1 MPRTGFADLPLHT
14 GRAPRWLFVRMT
26 ALAREIVTV
35 LVDEF
40 GTAEVLRRLS
50 DPYWFQAFGC
60 ILGYDWHSSGVTT
73 VVCGALKEALK
84 DVGRDLGL
92 FVAGGKGKASRR
104 TPEEIEAASRY
115 LQADP
120 AALVYASRMAAKV
133 DNHALQDGYQ
143 IYHHTMVF
151 DREGRWAVI
160 QQGMNLNNRYA
171 RRYHWFSETLT
182 DFVREPHAA
191 VCCDERTRPLN
202 MVAAEAEAARQAV
215 AELSREKPWRL
226 LQELKRL
233 QRLRLPPHHEILLQ
247 DIHPDHLASIFVK
260 TYEAQPSS
268 FLELLGLPQVGAKT
282 VRALAL
288 LAELLYGTPLS
299 FRDPARF
306 AFAHGGKDRHPFP
319 VDRALYDRSIRI
331 LHEAVERARLGDRER
346 LEALRRLAEW
356 QRRLSGLAGDA
367 PAAHPPSTCL
377 E

>member
-1 MPRTGFADLPLHT
+1 MPRTGFADLPLHA

-26 ALAREIVTV
+26 ALAREIITV

-60 ILGYDWHSSGVTT
+60 VLGYDWHSSGLTT

-84 DVGRDLGL
+84 EAGRELGL
-92 FVAGGKGKASRR
+92 FVAGGKGRASRR
-104 TPEEIEAASRY
+104 TPEEIAAAAAHLRS
-115 LQADP
+115 DP
-120 AALVYASRMAAKV
+120 ETLIRASRMVAKV

-143 IYHHTMVF
+143 IYHHVMVF

-160 QQGMNLNNRYA
+160 QQGMNLENRYA
-171 RRYHWFSETLT
+171 RRYHWLSETVV
-182 DFVREPHAA
+182 DFVNEPHAA

-202 MVAAEAEAARQAV
+202 MVAAEAEAARHAV

-226 LQELKRL
+226 LQELRRL
-233 QRLRLPPHHEILLQ
+233 QRLRLPPHHEILLR

-260 TYEAQPSS
+260 TYEAQPAS
-268 FLELLGLPQVGAKT
+268 FAELLGLPQVGAKT
-282 VRALAL
+282 IRALAL
-288 LAELLYGTPLS
+288 LAEVLYGTPLS

-331 LHEAVERARLGDRER
+331 LHEAVARARVGDRER

-356 QRRLSGLAGDA
+356 QRALLRSE
-367 PAAHPPSTCL
+367 HPSP
-377 E
+377 

>member
-1 MPRTGFADLPLHT
+1 MTRTGFADLPLHT

-60 ILGYDWHSSGVTT
+60 LLGYDWHSSGVTT

-115 LQADP
+115 LHADP
-120 AALVYASRMAAKV
+120 AALIYASRMAAKV
-133 DNHALQDGYQ
+133 DNHALQDGYT
-143 IYHHTMVF
+143 IYHHVMVF

-171 RRYHWFSETLT
+171 RRYHWLSEVIT
-182 DFVREPHAA
+182 DFVHEPHAA
-191 VCCDERTRPLN
+191 VCCDEQTRPLN
-202 MVAAEAEAARQAV
+202 MVAAEAEAVRHAV

-226 LQELKRL
+226 LHELKRL
-233 QRLRLPPHHEILLQ
+233 RRLRLPPHHEILIQ

-268 FLELLGLPQVGAKT
+268 FSELLGLPQVGAKT
-282 VRALAL
+282 IRALAL

-306 AFAHGGKDRHPFP
+306 AFAHGGKDHHPFP
-319 VDRALYDRSIRI
+319 VDRTLYDRSIHI
-331 LHEAVERARLGDRER
+331 LREAVEQARLGDRER

-356 QRRLSGLAGDA
+356 QRRLLNLPEDL
-367 PAAHPPSTCL
+367 PAAH
-377 E
+377 